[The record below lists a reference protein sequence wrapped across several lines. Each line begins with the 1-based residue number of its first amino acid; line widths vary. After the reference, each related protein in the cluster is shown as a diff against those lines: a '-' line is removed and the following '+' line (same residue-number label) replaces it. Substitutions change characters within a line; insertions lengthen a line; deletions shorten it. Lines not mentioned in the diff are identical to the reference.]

1 MRIRD
6 WSSDVCASDL
16 RQHDLITDGI
26 LAHRPRTRLAYQGG
40 HILPQPLPCQ
50 QGIGVKRTDGG
61 WLYRNRAPISAEF
74 IGQYLGQQRINP
86 LPQLSLRHDHDDLP
100 ILGNFQE
107 SAHDRSEEHTSE
119 LQSLMRMSYA
129 VF

>member
-1 MRIRD
+1 MCIVFFFVKQKTAYEMRISD
-6 WSSDVCASDL
+6 WSSDVCSSDL
-16 RQHDLITDGI
+16 
-26 LAHRPRTRLAYQGG
+26 
-40 HILPQPLPCQ
+40 
-50 QGIGVKRTDGG
+50 KRTDGG

-107 SAHDRSEEHTSE
+107 SAHDMLALGC
-119 LQSLMRMSYA
+119 LQIGRIA
-129 VF
+129 ARPKAPGE